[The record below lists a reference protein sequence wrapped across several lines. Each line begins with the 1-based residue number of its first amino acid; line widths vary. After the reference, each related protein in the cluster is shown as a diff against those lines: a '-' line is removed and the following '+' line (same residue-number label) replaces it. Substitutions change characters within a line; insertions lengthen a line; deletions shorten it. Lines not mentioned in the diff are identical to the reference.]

1 MKKDNKNRNSSLS
14 KVERTSLQ
22 FLKDVS
28 LTISTDP
35 IKFAQPIQMIWKPK
49 EDITA
54 YELALCIP
62 YSIRFNNIMPY
73 EVDQSLPHFRHFE
86 IIDPNK

>member
-1 MKKDNKNRNSSLS
+1 MK
-14 KVERTSLQ
+14 TSI
-22 FLKDVS
+22 LKFHSFV
-28 LTISTDP
+28 
-35 IKFAQPIQMIWKPK
+35 QPLQMIWKPK

-62 YSIRFNNIMPY
+62 YIISNIMPY
-73 EVDQSLPHFRHFE
+73 EKIDQSLPHFRHFE

>member
-1 MKKDNKNRNSSLS
+1 MSI
-14 KVERTSLQ
+14 Q
-22 FLKDVS
+22 FV
-28 LTISTDP
+28 
-35 IKFAQPIQMIWKPK
+35 QPIQMSWKPK

-62 YSIRFNNIMPY
+62 YIIRFNIMPY
-73 EVDQSLPHFRHFE
+73 EIDQSLPHFRHFK